1 MILILFHTI
10 ILIDNKYT
18 DSSLMND
25 NSITDKDTSVTV
37 EPGNTMHVYM
47 MIQPFNRICSCQ

>member
-25 NSITDKDTSVTV
+25 NSTTDKDTSVTV
-37 EPGNTMHVYM
+37 EPGNTMHVYYDDST
-47 MIQPFNRICSCQ
+47 I